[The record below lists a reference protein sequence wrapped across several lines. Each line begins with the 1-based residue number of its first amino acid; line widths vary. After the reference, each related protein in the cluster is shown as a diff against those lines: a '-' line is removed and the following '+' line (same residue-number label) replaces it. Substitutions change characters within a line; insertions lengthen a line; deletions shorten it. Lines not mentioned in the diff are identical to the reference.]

1 MTNVPADTPLFS
13 DMEYQTGLCIS
24 VGAGLYVLQNVT
36 VSSTVQFPQLFFN
49 FQSDMGFQTFFIV
62 SLQFWDC
69 GFDAQL
75 KIT

>member
-36 VSSTVQFPQLFFN
+36 VSSTVQSPQLFFN
-49 FQSDMGFQTFFIV
+49 FQSDMEFQTFLSFPFNSGIV
-62 SLQFWDC
+62 DLMLS
-69 GFDAQL
+69 
-75 KIT
+75 